1 MKVKAVWRRQVTC
14 MWKDPLI
21 NFYFLILCVTVLALR
36 HPGYTPGLI
45 AHGGDAAESY
55 PSGDDISRQFPNQT
69 ALRRAA
75 EFIDQAWRRTV
86 VFKEWWMEYNASRW
100 EMLNASS
107 PAESDLLEAR
117 FHVANAEVFTEA
129 MNEHDRAIKELAR
142 AETSIEAAE
151 RVVAPR
157 IASQLTNVRKE
168 VVAAETSNADTE
180 PFDLI
185 KSDLDRLIERLRI
198 SHT

>member
-1 MKVKAVWRRQVTC
+1 
-14 MWKDPLI
+14 MWKDPFV
-21 NFYFLILCVTVLALR
+21 NFYFFVLLMTLVTIQHATYL
-36 HPGYTPGLI
+36 PGFTSE
-45 AHGGDAAESY
+45 GGNAAESY
-55 PSGDDISRQFPNQT
+55 LSGSDISRRLPNAP

-129 MNEHDRAIKELAR
+129 MNEQDRAVKELAR
-142 AETSIEAAE
+142 AETSLQAAE
-151 RVVAPR
+151 RLVKPG
-157 IASQLTNVRKE
+157 ITPQLIRVEKE
-168 VVAAETSNADTE
+168 ITAAESASTAAE
-180 PFDLI
+180 PFDAI
-185 KSDLDRLIERLRI
+185 KSDLDRLIERQRL
-198 SHT
+198 SNT